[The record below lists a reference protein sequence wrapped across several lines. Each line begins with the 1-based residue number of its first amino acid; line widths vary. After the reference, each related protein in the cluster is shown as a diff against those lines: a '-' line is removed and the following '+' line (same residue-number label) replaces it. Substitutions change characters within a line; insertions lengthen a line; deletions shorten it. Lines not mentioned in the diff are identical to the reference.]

1 MSKPINIIVIET
13 LPLIMEGLTGIL
25 AKSNARF
32 RLLFAESLDEAEMLF
47 FKQECPIIIVN
58 PAVFYPNAKLFNT
71 VKMKF
76 DQAKWVG
83 LVFNWHNQA
92 TLALFD
98 ALISAADTPKTV
110 ETTINKLLDEV
121 GETGQN
127 VLQEI
132 LSGREIDVLKL
143 LATGLANKEIA
154 DQLSISIHTVIS
166 HRKNISQKTGIK
178 SVSGLTIYAV
188 TQKLISIDSV
198 KE

>member
-1 MSKPINIIVIET
+1 
-13 LPLIMEGLTGIL
+13 MEGLTGIL
-25 AKSNARF
+25 AKSSARF
-32 RLLFAESLDEAEMLF
+32 RLLFAESLDEAEMLYL
-47 FKQECPIIIVN
+47 KQKCPIIIVN
-58 PAVFYPNAKLFNT
+58 PFVFYTNPKLFNT

-76 DQAKWVG
+76 DQVKWIA
-83 LVFNWHNQA
+83 LVFNWHNPA
-92 TLALFD
+92 ILALFD
-98 ALISAADTPKTV
+98 AQISAADTPKTV
-110 ETTINKLLDEV
+110 EATLNKLLDEE

-154 DQLSISIHTVIS
+154 DELNISIHTVIS